1 MRLERET
8 FGPVLRAA
16 RERRG
21 ISLQQLAADTKVSVE
36 LWTALEDNDFS
47 RWPERIYART
57 YVRDYAARVGFDP
70 DTIVNEFCRLF
81 PQHGDRRAEGLLRA
95 HAAIVQHELDWKDE
109 RSTVPEHRDRRASDR
124 AASAQARFLARYGTR
139 LFAVGLDVAVPLVFV
154 LPAMLLH
161 TRFWPSWAVSAVLY
175 HATGVIVSNRTFGA
189 ALADRFLTA
198 VGSMPVARRLIS
210 TRAETFLQN

>member
-1 MRLERET
+1 MRLDRET

-70 DTIVNEFCRLF
+70 DAIVNEFCRLF
-81 PQHGDRRAEGLLRA
+81 PEQGDRRAEGLLRA
-95 HAAIVQHELDWKDE
+95 HAAIVQHDLDWQDE
-109 RSTVPEHRDRRASDR
+109 RPSTPDQRDRRASHH
-124 AASAQARFLARYGTR
+124 AASAQARFLARYGGR
-139 LFAVGLDVAVPLVFV
+139 LVAVTLDVVVPLAFV
-154 LPAMLLH
+154 LPAMFLH
-161 TRFWPSWAVSAVLY
+161 AGFWPSWAVSALVY
-175 HATGVIVSNRTFGA
+175 HAAGVLASGRTFGM
-189 ALADRFLTA
+189 ALADRLIRTF
-198 VGSMPVARRLIS
+198 GSMPVARRLIS
-210 TRAETFLQN
+210 TRAETS